1 MLSCIDTKTSSGK
14 CAYSMICLLAYLGM
28 RSEFIQAGLPVP
40 IFSVVHGEFKVVMK
54 NGCYKE
60 NTTSEKAI
68 LDFCSIPRSRAELI
82 EFTDKS
88 RTYTVIS
95 LVAPLVRAGKL
106 KMTLPDKP
114 KSSKQRYIKA

>member
-14 CAYSMICLLAYLGM
+14 CAYSMICPLAYLGM

-68 LDFCSIPRSRAELI
+68 SLPRSRD
-82 EFTDKS
+82 EFIDFTYKS
-88 RTYTVIS
+88 LTYTMIS

>member
-1 MLSCIDTKTSSGK
+1 M
-14 CAYSMICLLAYLGM
+14 
-28 RSEFIQAGLPVP
+28 
-40 IFSVVHGEFKVVMK
+40 VMK